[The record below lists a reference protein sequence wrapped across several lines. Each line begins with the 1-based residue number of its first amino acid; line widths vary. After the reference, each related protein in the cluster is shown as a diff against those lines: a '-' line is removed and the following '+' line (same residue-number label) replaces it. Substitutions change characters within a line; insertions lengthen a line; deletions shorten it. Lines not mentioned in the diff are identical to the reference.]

1 MGEGE
6 RRRGERERERDKDTY
21 EASGQATEECVG
33 KCVSERE
40 RERVRLS
47 CLHLKVREDVATNTV
62 S

>member
-6 RRRGERERERDKDTY
+6 RRRGERERDKDTY

-40 RERVRLS
+40 RES
-47 CLHLKVREDVATNTV
+47 
-62 S
+62 

>member
-1 MGEGE
+1 MRDEG
-6 RRRGERERERDKDTY
+6 GRERERDKDTY

-33 KCVSERE
+33 KCVSVRERE

-47 CLHLKVREDVATNTV
+47 WLHLKVREDVATNTV

>member
-1 MGEGE
+1 MRDEG
-6 RRRGERERERDKDTY
+6 GRERDKDTY

-40 RERVRLS
+40 RERERERVRLS
-47 CLHLKVREDVATNTV
+47 WLHLKVREDVATNTV